1 MTDMNEL
8 YSGETKASW
17 AGGKYQSVVL
27 DDCRAFDCQIM
38 NKRSNSRDLEITLPR
53 ELVGECAPDRALPV
67 LINGDTDPLKQV
79 GAVFANGESVGFV
92 RFSRSEKGKEWQKS
106 FLAGNA
112 HMKLAYSKHGRK
124 KSPCAFAIRAVS
136 DGTRKENDMSE
147 QYTIPK
153 AVIEAEVE
161 KAMARKATDEMKPLP
176 LPYVSEYE
184 QRDFSIMKAINA
196 EIMADWSDAGYERE
210 MIQEERRNYGGAAK
224 GIVIPHSALATR
236 ATMVST
242 GDVSGGI
249 GTELRPDMFV
259 DVVRPVSS
267 VIQAGGRVMNLTGK
281 TAVPTNSN
289 DVSAAFIAENASI
302 TESDIDID
310 TITLEPHML
319 AGRAS
324 YSRQVLA
331 TVTPEIEQLVRR
343 NLQLQIANGM
353 DDAALDGSGSGANPQ
368 GIANATGIETF
379 ATAGSSTMTHA
390 ESLDAIAEVGANNHD
405 TSNGVWLVHPT
416 DAATLGAQ
424 TKDSGS
430 GQFVYEG
437 GQIAGRRVIETT
449 HAAAGTCY
457 FGLFENV
464 MIGTFGGLDIVVD
477 PYTNGS
483 TGVVNL
489 YAYQMIDI
497 GVLRPNAFQKVT
509 LTA

>member
-1 MTDMNEL
+1 MTDLAEL
-8 YSGETKASW
+8 YASETKATW

-27 DDCRAFDCQIM
+27 DDCRSFDCKITS
-38 NKRSNSRDLEITLPR
+38 KRSQSRDLEITLPS
-53 ELVGECAPDRALPV
+53 ELVGESVPDRALPV

-79 GAVFANGESVGFV
+79 GAVFAERHGIGFI
-92 RFSRSEKGKEWQKS
+92 RFSRSEKGREWQSS
-106 FLAGNA
+106 FLAGEA
-112 HMKLAYSKHGRK
+112 QMKLAYSKHGSK
-124 KSPCAFAIRAVS
+124 KLPCAFAIRAVS
-136 DGTRKENDMSE
+136 DGARKETIMSE
-147 QYTIPK
+147 QFTIPK
-153 AVIEAEVE
+153 EVIETEVK
-161 KAMARKATDEMKPLP
+161 KAMQRVNPDYGSAIATPFVFD
-176 LPYVSEYE
+176 YE
-184 QRDFSIMKAINA
+184 ERSFSLMKAINA
-196 EIMADWSDAGYERE
+196 EIMADWSEAGFERE
-210 MIQEERRNYGGAAK
+210 MIQEQRRNYGGAAK

-236 ATMVST
+236 TTMLTS
-242 GDVSGGI
+242 GDVSGGV
-249 GTELRPDMFV
+249 GTELRPDLFV

-267 VIQAGGRVMNLTGK
+267 VIQAGGRVMTLTGK
-281 TAVPTNSN
+281 TAVPTNGN
-289 DVSAAFIAENASI
+289 DVSAAFIAENSSI

-416 DAATLGAQ
+416 NAATLGAQ

-430 GQFVYEG
+430 GQFVYENG
-437 GQIAGRRVIETT
+437 LIAGRRVIETT

-464 MIGTFGGLDIVVD
+464 MIGTFGGLDIVID

-497 GVLRPNAFQKVT
+497 GVMRPNAFQKVT